1 MQEQSR
7 DLAKRTALA
16 ALPWAAG
23 LAAILTFT
31 GIIPCC
37 NFLVFPLAA
46 LGLGYLLTTRLDHS
60 PTPEAKQSSALT
72 IGLTIGAI
80 ATVAATIA
88 ALITQGI
95 TLGFV
100 ALLGLTSSRSSL
112 DLLTSSLGVGV
123 SLLINLIVTVVGG
136 LLFGA
141 LFGILGSYLAFDRQ
155 RRPEA
160 YY

>member
-1 MQEQSR
+1 MQEQSL
-7 DLAKRTALA
+7 DLAKRTALV

-23 LAAILTFT
+23 FAAILTFT

-37 NFLVFPLAA
+37 NFLLFPLGA
-46 LGLGYLLTTRLDHS
+46 LGLGYLTATRLGLA
-60 PTPEAKQSSALT
+60 PTPETRQGLT
-72 IGLTIGAI
+72 LTVGLTIGAL

-95 TLGFV
+95 TLGLF
-100 ALLGLTSSRSSL
+100 ALVGVVGGGSTTSLLSS
-112 DLLTSSLGVGV
+112 GFGFGV
-123 SLLINLIVTVVGG
+123 SLLVNLIVTIGGG
-136 LLFGA
+136 LIFGVV
-141 LFGILGSYLAFDRQ
+141 FGCLGSYLALDRQ